1 MFARPDSLRA
11 ALRVTAAVAALA
23 ATSAYTDNPQATVP
37 AGSTINTQ
45 LTSADVDTK
54 RAKDGDLITLQ
65 VIPPYPSGEQTLQG
79 ASIHAHVASVRPA
92 GQGRPALLTL
102 AFDSITFA
110 DGRNE
115 PISGSV
121 LKMGAKKEN
130 TVARKGIGSAVGAAV
145 GSQTIGRLLGG
156 TLGSVVGIAGGAAA
170 GYAYGSNDKPN
181 FDLST
186 GSQVQIQTSQPL
198 EVPRH
203 QAGQ

>member
-1 MFARPDSLRA
+1 
-11 ALRVTAAVAALA
+11 
-23 ATSAYTDNPQATVP
+23 
-37 AGSTINTQ
+37 
-45 LTSADVDTK
+45 
-54 RAKDGDLITLQ
+54 
-65 VIPPYPSGEQTLQG
+65 
-79 ASIHAHVASVRPA
+79 
-92 GQGRPALLTL
+92 LLTL

-130 TVARKGIGSAVGAAV
+130 TVARKGLGSAVGAAV

-198 EVPRH
+198 EIPRH